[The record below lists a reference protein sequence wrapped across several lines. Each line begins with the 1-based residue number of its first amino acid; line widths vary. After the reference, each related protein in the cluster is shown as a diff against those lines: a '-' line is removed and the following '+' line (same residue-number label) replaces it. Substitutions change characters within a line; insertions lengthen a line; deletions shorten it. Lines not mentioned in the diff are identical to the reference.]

1 MLRSF
6 AYFLLGLAMALYLGK
21 ASIDPSVPTPMADL
35 LACTAP
41 IAFVLGI
48 IFAVVNFHLV
58 YQPREDEN
66 PEV

>member
-6 AYFLLGLAMALYLGK
+6 AYFLFFAAVALTLGK
-21 ASIDPSVPTPMADL
+21 ASVDPSVTAPMRDL
-35 LACTAP
+35 FACTAP

-48 IFAVVNFHLV
+48 IFAVVNFKLV